1 MSKLYRLKSDHAVEC
16 SLREPG
22 TGSWVFLVRDC
33 VPRGTLE
40 QPWDRSYFDKLWEP
54 IPESAP
60 PSPVLVEDELGRF
73 AGQLDGW
80 LTVGPFNGKALAAFL
95 RRAAADL
102 RRLRWEKTFV
112 GGVIPTKARY
122 RGQRI
127 WIETLGDGNADLDMQ
142 RQFEILAEMG
152 LILSVDK

>member
-1 MSKLYRLKSDHAVEC
+1 MSNRYRLKSDPMVQC
-16 SLREPG
+16 SARIPDAG
-22 TGSWVFLVRDC
+22 NWVMVMRDC
-33 VPRGTLE
+33 IPRGILE
-40 QPWDRSYFDKLWEP
+40 QPWDRSYFLDLWEP
-54 IPESAP
+54 VPEPAP
-60 PSPVLVEDELGRF
+60 PSAVLVEEELEDLAKGEYF
-73 AGQLDGW
+73 AFGNL
-80 LTVGPFNGKALAAFL
+80 L

>member
-1 MSKLYRLKSDHAVEC
+1 MSKLYRLKSDHAVKCEA
-16 SLREPG
+16 
-22 TGSWVFLVRDC
+22 VFLPTSRAKGGLDSMRFIFLDEEWILPV
-33 VPRGTLE
+33 TE
-40 QPWDRSYFDKLWEP
+40 FDRHWEP
-54 IPESAP
+54 DLPPAP
-60 PSPVLVEDELGRF
+60 PVLAEDELGRL

-80 LTVGPFNGKALAAFL
+80 LTIGPFDGKALAAFL